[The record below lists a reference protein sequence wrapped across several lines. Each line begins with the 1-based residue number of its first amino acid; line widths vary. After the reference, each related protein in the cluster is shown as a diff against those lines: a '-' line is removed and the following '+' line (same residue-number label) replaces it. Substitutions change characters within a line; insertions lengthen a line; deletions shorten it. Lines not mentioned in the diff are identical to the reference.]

1 MMFTLIKKEVKEL
14 LSKSALVFFAG
25 MALIFIFMGN
35 MVSSS
40 IEESISMPLI
50 AIVDEDASGLSAVM
64 TSALEAGSEVVYLG
78 SDAEEA
84 RAQLEEAGGAAI
96 ITVPENFG
104 ALIES
109 GKQANVKV
117 LWLMRGAGLTDSI
130 STGSV
135 TMLIQYGANAV
146 SAVLVADYTPLD
158 PQIVLSPVSYSNDT
172 IFKGNLIEGASPDMV
187 SGVLSMKTMFIP
199 VVIMMLI
206 VMGSSSVISSM
217 GLEKENRTLETLLTL
232 PVRRSH
238 IIISK
243 IVGSAVAGIVMGA
256 IYMVGFAS
264 YFGSITATAGGL
276 GDMGFTLN
284 VLDYILIALSLF
296 AALLAALCASII
308 LGTFASNYRSAQTL
322 TYPMIGLAMLAMLM
336 TMMLDFNTLSLP
348 LRIVVFLIPFSHPM
362 IAMKELMVG
371 NYLLVGA
378 GIGYLVLITGLLV
391 MIATRIFTS
400 DRVVLGMS
408 FKRKK
413 RLSNPA

>member
-117 LWLMRGAGLTDSI
+117 LWLMRGAGLTDSV

-135 TMLIQYGANAV
+135 AMLIQCGSNAV

-172 IFKGNLIEGASPDMV
+172 IFKGNLIEDASPDMV

>member
-1 MMFTLIKKEVKEL
+1 MFTLIKKEVKEL

-172 IFKGNLIEGASPDMV
+172 IFKGNLIEDASPDMV

>member
-14 LSKSALVFFAG
+14 LSKSALIFFAG

-84 RAQLEEAGGAAI
+84 RVQLEEAGGAAI

-117 LWLMRGAGLTDSI
+117 LWLMRGAGLTDSV

-135 TMLIQYGANAV
+135 AMLIQYGANAV

>member
-172 IFKGNLIEGASPDMV
+172 IFKGNLIEDASPDMV

>member
-1 MMFTLIKKEVKEL
+1 
-14 LSKSALVFFAG
+14 
-25 MALIFIFMGN
+25 
-35 MVSSS
+35 
-40 IEESISMPLI
+40 
-50 AIVDEDASGLSAVM
+50 
-64 TSALEAGSEVVYLG
+64 
-78 SDAEEA
+78 
-84 RAQLEEAGGAAI
+84 
-96 ITVPENFG
+96 
-104 ALIES
+104 
-109 GKQANVKV
+109 
-117 LWLMRGAGLTDSI
+117 
-130 STGSV
+130 
-135 TMLIQYGANAV
+135 
-146 SAVLVADYTPLD
+146 
-158 PQIVLSPVSYSNDT
+158 
-172 IFKGNLIEGASPDMV
+172 
-187 SGVLSMKTMFIP
+187 
-199 VVIMMLI
+199 
-206 VMGSSSVISSM
+206 
-217 GLEKENRTLETLLTL
+217 
-232 PVRRSH
+232 
-238 IIISK
+238 
-243 IVGSAVAGIVMGA
+243 
-256 IYMVGFAS
+256 MVGFAS

>member
-117 LWLMRGAGLTDSI
+117 LWLMRGAGLTDSV

-135 TMLIQYGANAV
+135 AMLIQYGANAV

-172 IFKGNLIEGASPDMV
+172 IFKGNLIEDASPDMV

>member
-1 MMFTLIKKEVKEL
+1 MFTLIKKEVKEL
-14 LSKSALVFFAG
+14 LSKSALIFFAG

-84 RAQLEEAGGAAI
+84 RVQLEEAGGAAI

-117 LWLMRGAGLTDSI
+117 LWLMRGAGLTDSV

-135 TMLIQYGANAV
+135 AMLIQYGANAV

>member
-1 MMFTLIKKEVKEL
+1 MFTLIKKEVKEL

-117 LWLMRGAGLTDSI
+117 LWLMRGAGLTDSV

-135 TMLIQYGANAV
+135 AMLIQYGANAV

-172 IFKGNLIEGASPDMV
+172 IFKGNLIEDASPDMV